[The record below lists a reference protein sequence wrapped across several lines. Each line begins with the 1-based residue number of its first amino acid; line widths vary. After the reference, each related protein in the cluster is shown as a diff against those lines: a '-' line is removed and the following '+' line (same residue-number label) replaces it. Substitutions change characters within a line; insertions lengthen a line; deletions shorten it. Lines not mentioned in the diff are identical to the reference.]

1 MRQDVQVHQAK
12 SGLPVLIVRGCATAS
27 SVDPMAEA
35 ERWFKLIEPQIRDL
49 PETARIGVLGLGS
62 GYHLD
67 VLSRET
73 KNQIIVFDSDPALAA
88 SRDWFADRFPAHV
101 SLKFVDVEAGA
112 ASFLSDD
119 DVRTFIS
126 NRIVLLRHKPS
137 FLRDQRGLTTLGNW
151 LTGRDRMSLNAHLQS
166 RAEFSA
172 LVDCDRQNGD
182 WLLSVKD
189 LSRLWKVEAEVSEQ
203 RRMFRILEE
212 LVR

>member
-1 MRQDVQVHQAK
+1 MGPEVQIHQAK

-35 ERWFKLIEPQIRDL
+35 ERWFKQIEPQVRDL
-49 PETARIGVLGLGS
+49 PATARVGVLGLGS
-62 GYHLD
+62 GYHLE
-67 VLSRET
+67 VLSREV
-73 KNQIIVFDSDPALAA
+73 KNQIIAFDSDPALAA
-88 SRDWFADRFPAHV
+88 AREWFVGRFPSHV
-101 SLKFVDVEAGA
+101 SLKFVSVEAGA
-112 ASFLSDD
+112 ASFFADD

-137 FLRDQRGLTTLGNW
+137 FLRDQRGLTALGNW
-151 LTGRDRMSLNAHLQS
+151 LTGRDRSSLNAHLQS
-166 RAEFSA
+166 RADFSA
-172 LVDCDRQNGD
+172 LLDCDRQNGE

-189 LSRLWKVEAEVSEQ
+189 VSRLWKVEAEVSEQ

>member
-1 MRQDVQVHQAK
+1 MGHQVQIHQAK

-27 SVDPMAEA
+27 SVDPLAEA
-35 ERWFKLIEPQIRDL
+35 ERWFKLIEPQVRDL
-49 PETARIGVLGLGS
+49 PETARVGVLGLGS

-67 VLSRET
+67 VLSREV
-73 KNQIIVFDSDPALAA
+73 KNQIIAFDSDPALAA
-88 SRDWFADRFPAHV
+88 ASDWFAHRFPAHV
-101 SLKFVDVEAGA
+101 SLKFVDVEAGV
-112 ASFLSDD
+112 ASFFSAD

-151 LTGRDRMSLNAHLQS
+151 LTGRDRLSLNTHLQC
-166 RAEFSA
+166 RAEFSS
-172 LVDCDRQNGD
+172 LVDCDRQSGE

-203 RRMFRILEE
+203 RRLFRILEE

>member
-1 MRQDVQVHQAK
+1 VRPDVQVHQAK

-27 SVDPMAEA
+27 SVDPLAEA
-35 ERWFKLIEPQIRDL
+35 ERWFKLIEPQVRDL
-49 PETARIGVLGLGS
+49 PETARVGVLGLGS

-67 VLSRET
+67 VLSREV
-73 KNQIIVFDSDPALAA
+73 KNQIVAFDSDPALAA
-88 SRDWFADRFPAHV
+88 ARDWFAHRFPTHV
-101 SLKFVDVEAGA
+101 GLKFVDVEAGP
-112 ASFLSDD
+112 ASFFSAD

-151 LTGRDRMSLNAHLQS
+151 LTGRDRLSLNAHLQCRS
-166 RAEFSA
+166 EFSS